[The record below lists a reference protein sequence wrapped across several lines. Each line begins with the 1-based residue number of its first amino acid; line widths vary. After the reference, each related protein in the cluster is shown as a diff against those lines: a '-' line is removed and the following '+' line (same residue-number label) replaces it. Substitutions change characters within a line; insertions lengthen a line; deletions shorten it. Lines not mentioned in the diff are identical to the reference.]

1 MDGEKLIEIWLI
13 IKAKNVWILKSINY
27 PCPWLKSFEIYSRT
41 GGFAK
46 VNLSKHKWHLEM
58 RIIKTVQSGPS
69 SGYSLDVDHG
79 QGVSYQRVSGF
90 DDQGNQF
97 GYEHD
102 FRHWHDGAK
111 RTTAWPVLSQLII
124 CVI

>member
-1 MDGEKLIEIWLI
+1 MAFG
-13 IKAKNVWILKSINY
+13 N
-27 PCPWLKSFEIYSRT
+27 
-41 GGFAK
+41 
-46 VNLSKHKWHLEM
+46 LEM
-58 RIIKTVQSGPS
+58 KIIKTNQSGPS
-69 SGYSLDVDHG
+69 NGYSLDVDHG

-111 RTTAWPVLSQLII
+111 RTNDNNCMRRVLSQLII